1 MASFLSTPGPAAT
14 VEVGTVTKGAPGS
27 EPTVTNS
34 GSAYAAVLD
43 FQIPEGDP
51 GTVTAASQ
59 GTEEA
64 PGIAFGADPSTGLY
78 QPALGELGVAV
89 DGRGVA
95 LFDASGNLGLL
106 GCLLADVSGNASTAD
121 LAAAATALATP
132 RAISVSGDASG
143 NGVFDGTGDLD
154 LAVTLSSTGVTP
166 GSYNTFTVDAKGRIT
181 AASTDNTRAPLNS
194 PALTGTPTAPT
205 AAAGTNT
212 TQLATTAFV
221 RGEVAALVDASP
233 AALDTLNEL
242 AAALGDDPNFA
253 TTISNQIGEIEAE
266 VDLKAPLQSPALTG
280 TPTAPTAVAGSNST
294 QIANTAFVRGEVNA
308 LISGAPASLN
318 TLNELAAAINNDPA
332 YATTVS
338 TALATKAPVVSP
350 TFTGTPS
357 APTAS
362 AGTNT
367 TQLATTAF
375 VTQAQ
380 TAAASATETRLAAKV
395 DAVAGSGAITA
406 STVSTGSPSV
416 KTVTIS
422 LNDAS
427 TTVSGAMPAADKTK
441 LDAAT
446 AQATASTLVMRD
458 AGGNFS
464 AGTITAAL
472 SGNATTA
479 TALQTARTING
490 TNFNGTSNITITA
503 NTPNSLT
510 FNNLGS
516 GANSGSTFN
525 GGSGITISYN
535 TIGAAASSHVHGNI
549 SNSGAIGT
557 TANLPVITTTNGVLT
572 TGAFGTTASTFCE
585 GNDARLSN
593 TRTPTD
599 FSVTDAKVATN
610 ATISGTKIN
619 PNFGTQNVSTSGSI
633 SGGTIV
639 TTGNATAAAL
649 IPTSSAV
656 PSYGIYCPAT
666 NIVGI
671 AADGSLVLEVN
682 SNGAFIAGSLIT
694 SHDSYNAHQV
704 QASTVTGQLSANAG
718 SAAIEI
724 RAVSDNPIAL
734 YTNNLE
740 RARLT
745 TDGHFGIGT
754 SLPSAPLHV
763 AVAPATASSGN
774 IYITPGTGAGQARCR
789 LYNNGGVTEWI
800 FGQKSATDHAFTI
813 SSQVAGV
820 DTDYITVSH
829 SETTPMVVFRES
841 LDVKLGT
848 GFGTRLGTQP
858 IERLGFWGA
867 NPTTRPTAVA
877 NATDATSVIARL
889 NDLLSR
895 LRTIGL
901 IAWS

>member
-89 DGRGVA
+89 DGSGVA
-95 LFDASGNLGLL
+95 LFDASGNLDLL
-106 GCLLADVSGNASTAD
+106 GSLLADVSGNASTSD

-338 TALATKAPVVSP
+338 TALASKAPVVSP

-639 TTGNATAAAL
+639 PTSGEVPTTGLYRPALNALGVATSGIPRLYIGPNGEIGIGTTSPDLGYMLHVAGSTRFGASDTSIVALEVGTGATGDRLSLIDLVGDTTYSDYGLRIARFPGAGGGSLIESRGSGGLVLQCTEAAPVRFITNNNEQARL
-649 IPTSSAV
+649 DDTGRLLLGTSSASDSDAKLQV
-656 PSYGIYCPAT
+656 NHDRIRLNQSKTPS
-666 NIVGI
+666 
-671 AADGSLVLEVN
+671 
-682 SNGAFIAGSLIT
+682 
-694 SHDSYNAHQV
+694 
-704 QASTVTGQLSANAG
+704 
-718 SAAIEI
+718 
-724 RAVSDNPIAL
+724 
-734 YTNNLE
+734 
-740 RARLT
+740 
-745 TDGHFGIGT
+745 
-754 SLPSAPLHV
+754 
-763 AVAPATASSGN
+763 
-774 IYITPGTGAGQARCR
+774 
-789 LYNNGGVTEWI
+789 
-800 FGQKSATDHAFTI
+800 SATDTGA
-813 SSQVAGV
+813 AGEWCWDGNYV
-820 DTDYITVSH
+820 YVC
-829 SETTPMVVFRES
+829 
-841 LDVKLGT
+841 
-848 GFGTRLGTQP
+848 
-858 IERLGFWGA
+858 
-867 NPTTRPTAVA
+867 TATNTWKRSA
-877 NATDATSVIARL
+877 
-889 NDLLSR
+889 LS
-895 LRTIGL
+895 T
-901 IAWS
+901 W